1 MECAMSITAEKKKDL
16 VKDFGLSKGDT
27 GSVDVQCAII
37 TERVRNLT
45 EHLSFNKKDTQAKR
59 GLIFLV
65 NQRRKLLKYLER
77 KDASKYQELIKKLG
91 IRK

>member
-1 MECAMSITAEKKKDL
+1 MSITAEKKKDL
-16 VKDFGLSKGDT
+16 IKDFGLSKEDT
-27 GSVDVQCAII
+27 GSVDVQCAIL

>member
-1 MECAMSITAEKKKDL
+1 MSVTKEKKQVL
-16 VKDFGLSKGDT
+16 IKDFATSKADT

-45 EHLSFNKKDTQAKR
+45 AHLNDNTHDTQAKR
-59 GLIFLV
+59 GLIALV
-65 NQRRKLLKYLER
+65 SRRRKLLRYLEGNDSQR
-77 KDASKYQELIKKLG
+77 YRDLIKKLG